1 MKGLKIIFVSLI
13 SLVLLTF
20 WLPRVFLTEDRA
32 SSPPLEFVGFFPA
45 GEEVD
50 IDSLISLELT
60 GLPDPESLEERF
72 SIYPNIPGQL
82 LVDGSKILFIPT
94 MPLDYHTRYLV
105 TVTEGVRGMLGSVL
119 EKTITLEFVTK
130 ERPPLKIM
138 AVGDIML
145 DQLTRQ
151 RLKEYDYTYPFAE
164 VKELF
169 KQGDVVFG
177 NLESPISS
185 RGTPLPGKRYA
196 FRAAP
201 FSVKSLVDGGIN
213 MVSLAN
219 NHIMDYGEE
228 ALEDTLEILTE
239 HNIAHAGA
247 GMNLTDAHAGTYLEV
262 QGYRVGLLAYTDDF
276 AVPARFRSL
285 WQAGEQKA
293 GAALLHDRKKIKAD
307 IERMRLE
314 VDVLLVS
321 FHWGYEYTHRI
332 TAEQR
337 ELAYLAVESGADLV
351 LGHHP
356 HVPQGVE
363 VYAGKPIV
371 YSLSN
376 FVFYPFTNYPETLD
390 TFILEA
396 EFHAGE
402 VTALSLIPVRGG
414 NSQPYVP
421 KGPEL
426 QGLISRLTR
435 LLENLGTSYE
445 VTADDIIKIRL

>member
-1 MKGLKIIFVSLI
+1 MKGLKIIFI
-13 SLVLLTF
+13 SLLSIVLLTF
-20 WLPRVFLTEDRA
+20 WLPRYFLTEDA
-32 SSPPLEFVGFFPA
+32 GTMPPLEFVGFFPV

-50 IDSLISLELT
+50 IDALISLELT
-60 GLPDPESLEERF
+60 DLPDPESLAERF
-72 SIYPNIPGQL
+72 SIYPDIPGQF
-82 LVDGSKILFIPT
+82 LVDGSKILFIPD
-94 MPLDYHTRYLV
+94 MPLDYHTRYLI
-105 TVTEGVRGMLGSVL
+105 TVTEGVRGMLGTVL
-119 EKTITLEFVTK
+119 DRTITLEFMTEK
-130 ERPPLKIM
+130 QPPLKIM

-145 DQLTRQ
+145 DQLTSK
-151 RLKEYDYTYPFAE
+151 RLKEYDFTYPFAE
-164 VKELF
+164 VKDILR
-169 KQGDVVFG
+169 QGDVVFG
-177 NLESPISS
+177 NLESPISQ
-185 RGTPLPGKRYA
+185 RGAPLPGKKYA

-201 FSVKSLVDGGIN
+201 FSVASLADGGVN

-219 NHIMDYGEE
+219 NHIMDYGET
-228 ALEDTLEILTE
+228 ALQDTLAILAE

-247 GMNLTDAHAGTYLEV
+247 GMNISDAHAGTFLEV

-276 AVPARFRSL
+276 AVPVRYRSL
-285 WQAGEQKA
+285 WQAGHQKS
-293 GAALLHDRKKIKAD
+293 GAALLHDRKQIRAD
-307 IERMRLE
+307 ILRMRQE

-332 TAEQR
+332 TAQQR
-337 ELAYLAVESGADLV
+337 ELAYLAVDSGADLV

-421 KGPEL
+421 KGQEM
-426 QGLISRLTR
+426 QGLTARLTR
-435 LLENLGTSYE
+435 LLENLGTPYE
-445 VTADDIIKIRL
+445 VTADYIIQIGL